1 MRPPAGGRQYIYWH
15 PSLRP
20 PLRPYLG
27 NVAKLIR
34 RRRISLKRDHSH
46 PKNPSV
52 KSMAKKHGQ
61 KHQQKYPNLNKKGIE
76 NFLNSQEVVQVN
88 TKLKG
93 INLKI
98 TAKPRTFQI
107 DIMYYKIGQT
117 LKPFLLLIDIMSRK
131 AFCYPISGYKNMTKI
146 ITAYKK
152 FLSQVDRVEAIEG
165 DSEFASK
172 EFITLNKEKGIRV
185 DTSVAADNHF
195 TTGNKLGIID
205 RFTRTLKENIKKYRE
220 SIGKIGNLP
229 NIIQSIINM
238 YNDSPHRGIKGKTP
252 NQVWNDTN
260 EQNIQN
266 MKDTISNDKLFNK
279 LTLGIGDTVRVLENK
294 NKFDKGSAQ
303 FSKELY
309 EVHDRIGYSFKVKDS
324 DGNVKRR
331 RYKPHELLQV
341 VNMTDVINTDRVKR
355 EEKSTNKYKSINKLI
370 RNEDMTRTEA
380 RKAMKQ
386 VEDVLGPA
394 RNTRSQSRKL
404 RNTRT

>member
-1 MRPPAGGRQYIYWH
+1 MKIKTEVKKATEDLDVKELKKIFDESVGGTKAYF
-15 PSLRP
+15 
-20 PLRPYLG
+20 
-27 NVAKLIR
+27 
-34 RRRISLKRDHSH
+34 ISK
-46 PKNPSV
+46 V
-52 KSMAKKHGQ
+52 
-61 KHQQKYPNLNKKGIE
+61 QQKYPNLNKKGIE
-76 NFLNSQEVVQVN
+76 NFLNTQEVVQVN

-146 ITAYKK
+146 VTAYKK

-238 YNDSPHRGIKGKTP
+238 YNDSPHRGIKGK
-252 NQVWNDTN
+252 
-260 EQNIQN
+260 
-266 MKDTISNDKLFNK
+266 KDTISNDKLFNK

>member
-1 MRPPAGGRQYIYWH
+1 MKIKTEVKKEDLDVKELKKIFDESVGGTKEYF
-15 PSLRP
+15 
-20 PLRPYLG
+20 
-27 NVAKLIR
+27 
-34 RRRISLKRDHSH
+34 ISK
-46 PKNPSV
+46 V
-52 KSMAKKHGQ
+52 
-61 KHQQKYPNLNKKGIE
+61 QQKYPNLNKKGIE

-266 MKDTISNDKLFNK
+266 MKDTINNDRLFNK

-341 VNMTDVINTDRVKR
+341 VNMTESSRSRAPASDVINTDRVKR

>member
-1 MRPPAGGRQYIYWH
+1 MKIKTEVKKEDLDVKELKKIFDESVGGTKAYF
-15 PSLRP
+15 
-20 PLRPYLG
+20 
-27 NVAKLIR
+27 
-34 RRRISLKRDHSH
+34 ISK
-46 PKNPSV
+46 V
-52 KSMAKKHGQ
+52 
-61 KHQQKYPNLNKKGIE
+61 QQKYPNLNKKGVE
-76 NFLNSQEVVQVN
+76 SFLNSQEVVQVN

-195 TTGNKLGIID
+195 TAGNKLGIID
-205 RFTRTLKENIKKYRE
+205 RFTRTLKENLKKYRE

-266 MKDTISNDKLFNK
+266 MKDTINNDRLFNK
-279 LTLGIGDTVRVLENK
+279 LTIGIGDTVRVLENK

-341 VNMTDVINTDRVKR
+341 VNMTESSRSRAPASDVINTDRVKR

>member
-1 MRPPAGGRQYIYWH
+1 MKIKTEVKTEDLDVKELKKIFDESVGGTKAYF
-15 PSLRP
+15 
-20 PLRPYLG
+20 
-27 NVAKLIR
+27 
-34 RRRISLKRDHSH
+34 ISK
-46 PKNPSV
+46 V
-52 KSMAKKHGQ
+52 
-61 KHQQKYPNLNKKGIE
+61 QQKYPNLNKKGIE
-76 NFLNSQEVVQVN
+76 NFLNTQEVVQVN

-146 ITAYKK
+146 VTTYKK

-266 MKDTISNDKLFNK
+266 MKDTINNDRLFNK

-341 VNMTDVINTDRVKR
+341 VNMTESSRSRAPASDVINTDRVKR

-386 VEDVLGPA
+386 VDVLGPA

>member
-1 MRPPAGGRQYIYWH
+1 
-15 PSLRP
+15 
-20 PLRPYLG
+20 
-27 NVAKLIR
+27 
-34 RRRISLKRDHSH
+34 
-46 PKNPSV
+46 
-52 KSMAKKHGQ
+52 
-61 KHQQKYPNLNKKGIE
+61 
-76 NFLNSQEVVQVN
+76 
-88 TKLKG
+88 
-93 INLKI
+93 
-98 TAKPRTFQI
+98 
-107 DIMYYKIGQT
+107 
-117 LKPFLLLIDIMSRK
+117 MSRK

-266 MKDTISNDKLFNK
+266 MKDTISNDRLFNK

-341 VNMTDVINTDRVKR
+341 VNMTESSRSRAPASYVINTDRVKR

-386 VEDVLGPA
+386 VDVLGPA

-404 RNTRT
+404 RT

>member
-1 MRPPAGGRQYIYWH
+1 MKIKTEVKTEDLDVKELKKIFDESVGGTKAYF
-15 PSLRP
+15 
-20 PLRPYLG
+20 
-27 NVAKLIR
+27 
-34 RRRISLKRDHSH
+34 ISK
-46 PKNPSV
+46 V
-52 KSMAKKHGQ
+52 
-61 KHQQKYPNLNKKGIE
+61 QQKYPNLNKKGIE

-131 AFCYPISGYKNMTKI
+131 AFCYPISGYKNMTMI

-341 VNMTDVINTDRVKR
+341 VNMTESSRSRAPASDVINTDRVKR

-380 RKAMKQ
+380 RKTMKQ

>member
-1 MRPPAGGRQYIYWH
+1 MKIKTEVKTEDLDVKELKKIFDESVGGTKAYF
-15 PSLRP
+15 
-20 PLRPYLG
+20 
-27 NVAKLIR
+27 
-34 RRRISLKRDHSH
+34 ISK
-46 PKNPSV
+46 V
-52 KSMAKKHGQ
+52 
-61 KHQQKYPNLNKKGIE
+61 QQKYPNLNKKGIE

-279 LTLGIGDTVRVLENK
+279 LTIGIGDTVRVLENK

-341 VNMTDVINTDRVKR
+341 VNMTESSRSRAPASDVINTDRVKR

>member
-1 MRPPAGGRQYIYWH
+1 MKIKTEVKKATEDLDVKELKKIFDESVGGTKAYF
-15 PSLRP
+15 
-20 PLRPYLG
+20 
-27 NVAKLIR
+27 
-34 RRRISLKRDHSH
+34 ISK
-46 PKNPSV
+46 V
-52 KSMAKKHGQ
+52 
-61 KHQQKYPNLNKKGIE
+61 QQKYPNLNKKGIE

-107 DIMYYKIGQT
+107 DIMYYRIGQT

-146 ITAYKK
+146 VTAYKK

-252 NQVWNDTN
+252 NQVWND
-260 EQNIQN
+260 
-266 MKDTISNDKLFNK
+266 
-279 LTLGIGDTVRVLENK
+279 
-294 NKFDKGSAQ
+294 
-303 FSKELY
+303 
-309 EVHDRIGYSFKVKDS
+309 
-324 DGNVKRR
+324 
-331 RYKPHELLQV
+331 
-341 VNMTDVINTDRVKR
+341 MTDVINTDRVKR

>member
-1 MRPPAGGRQYIYWH
+1 MKIKTEVKKEDLDVKELKKIFDESVGGTKAYF
-15 PSLRP
+15 
-20 PLRPYLG
+20 
-27 NVAKLIR
+27 
-34 RRRISLKRDHSH
+34 ISK
-46 PKNPSV
+46 V
-52 KSMAKKHGQ
+52 
-61 KHQQKYPNLNKKGIE
+61 QQKYPNLNKKGVE
-76 NFLNSQEVVQVN
+76 SFLNSQEVVQVN

-152 FLSQVDRVEAIEG
+152 FLNQVDRVEAIEG

-195 TTGNKLGIID
+195 TAGNKLGIID
-205 RFTRTLKENIKKYRE
+205 RFTRTLKENLKKYRE

-266 MKDTISNDKLFNK
+266 MKDTINNDRLFNK
-279 LTLGIGDTVRVLENK
+279 LTIGIGDTVRVLENK

-341 VNMTDVINTDRVKR
+341 VNMTESSGSRAPASDVINTDRVKR

-370 RNEDMTRTEA
+370 RNEDMSRTEA

>member
-1 MRPPAGGRQYIYWH
+1 MKIKTEVKKEDLDVKELKKIFDESVGGTKAYF
-15 PSLRP
+15 
-20 PLRPYLG
+20 
-27 NVAKLIR
+27 
-34 RRRISLKRDHSH
+34 ISK
-46 PKNPSV
+46 V
-52 KSMAKKHGQ
+52 
-61 KHQQKYPNLNKKGIE
+61 QQKYPNLNKKGIE

-165 DSEFASK
+165 YSEFASK

-266 MKDTISNDKLFNK
+266 MKDTINNDKLFNK

-341 VNMTDVINTDRVKR
+341 VNMTESSRSRAPASDVINTDRVKR

-380 RKAMKQ
+380 CKSMKQ

>member
-1 MRPPAGGRQYIYWH
+1 MKIKTEVKTEDLDVKELKKIFDESVGGTKAYF
-15 PSLRP
+15 
-20 PLRPYLG
+20 
-27 NVAKLIR
+27 
-34 RRRISLKRDHSH
+34 ISK
-46 PKNPSV
+46 V
-52 KSMAKKHGQ
+52 
-61 KHQQKYPNLNKKGIE
+61 QQKYPNLNKKGVE
-76 NFLNSQEVVQVN
+76 SFLNSQEVVQVN

-152 FLSQVDRVEAIEG
+152 FLNQVDRVEAIEG

-195 TTGNKLGIID
+195 TAGNKLGIID
-205 RFTRTLKENIKKYRE
+205 RFTRTLKENLKKYRE

-266 MKDTISNDKLFNK
+266 MKDTINNDRLFNK
-279 LTLGIGDTVRVLENK
+279 LTIGIGDTVRVLENK

-341 VNMTDVINTDRVKR
+341 VNMTESSRSRAPASDVINTDRVKR

>member
-1 MRPPAGGRQYIYWH
+1 
-15 PSLRP
+15 
-20 PLRPYLG
+20 
-27 NVAKLIR
+27 
-34 RRRISLKRDHSH
+34 
-46 PKNPSV
+46 
-52 KSMAKKHGQ
+52 
-61 KHQQKYPNLNKKGIE
+61 
-76 NFLNSQEVVQVN
+76 
-88 TKLKG
+88 
-93 INLKI
+93 
-98 TAKPRTFQI
+98 
-107 DIMYYKIGQT
+107 
-117 LKPFLLLIDIMSRK
+117 
-131 AFCYPISGYKNMTKI
+131 MTKI

-266 MKDTISNDKLFNK
+266 MKDTINNDRLFNK

-380 RKAMKQ
+380 RKAVKQ

-404 RNTRT
+404 RNT

>member
-1 MRPPAGGRQYIYWH
+1 MKIKTEVKKEDLDVKELKKIFDESVGGTKAYF
-15 PSLRP
+15 
-20 PLRPYLG
+20 
-27 NVAKLIR
+27 
-34 RRRISLKRDHSH
+34 ISK
-46 PKNPSV
+46 V
-52 KSMAKKHGQ
+52 
-61 KHQQKYPNLNKKGIE
+61 QQKYPNLNKKGIE
-76 NFLNSQEVVQVN
+76 NFLNTQEVVQVN

-146 ITAYKK
+146 VTAYKK

-172 EFITLNKEKGIRV
+172 EFITLNKEKGIRL

-266 MKDTISNDKLFNK
+266 MKDTINNDRLFNK

-341 VNMTDVINTDRVKR
+341 VNMTESSRSRAPASDVINTDRVKR

-386 VEDVLGPA
+386 VDVLGPA

-404 RNTRT
+404 RNT

>member
-1 MRPPAGGRQYIYWH
+1 MKIKTEVKKATEDLDVKELKKIFDESVGGTKAYF
-15 PSLRP
+15 
-20 PLRPYLG
+20 
-27 NVAKLIR
+27 
-34 RRRISLKRDHSH
+34 ISK
-46 PKNPSV
+46 V
-52 KSMAKKHGQ
+52 
-61 KHQQKYPNLNKKGIE
+61 QQKYPNLNKKGIE

-146 ITAYKK
+146 VTAYKK

-266 MKDTISNDKLFNK
+266 MKDTINNDRLFNK
-279 LTLGIGDTVRVLENK
+279 LTLGIGDTVRVLEYMTVLDILLRLKTLTEMLNEEDI
-294 NKFDKGSAQ
+294 NRMN
-303 FSKELY
+303 Y
-309 EVHDRIGYSFKVKDS
+309 
-324 DGNVKRR
+324 
-331 RYKPHELLQV
+331 YKL
-341 VNMTDVINTDRVKR
+341 
-355 EEKSTNKYKSINKLI
+355 
-370 RNEDMTRTEA
+370 
-380 RKAMKQ
+380 
-386 VEDVLGPA
+386 
-394 RNTRSQSRKL
+394 
-404 RNTRT
+404 

>member
-1 MRPPAGGRQYIYWH
+1 MKIKTEVKKARVRALPQATEDIDVKELKKIFDESVGGTKAYF
-15 PSLRP
+15 
-20 PLRPYLG
+20 
-27 NVAKLIR
+27 
-34 RRRISLKRDHSH
+34 ISK
-46 PKNPSV
+46 V
-52 KSMAKKHGQ
+52 
-61 KHQQKYPNLNKKGIE
+61 QQKYPNLNKKGVE

-195 TTGNKLGIID
+195 TAGNKLGIID
-205 RFTRTLKENIKKYRE
+205 RFTRTLKENLKKYRE

-266 MKDTISNDKLFNK
+266 MKDTINNDRLFNK
-279 LTLGIGDTVRVLENK
+279 LTIGIGDTVRVLENK

-341 VNMTDVINTDRVKR
+341 VNMTESSRSRAPASDVINTDRVKR

>member
-1 MRPPAGGRQYIYWH
+1 MKIKTEVKKEDLDVKELKKIFDESVGGTKAYF
-15 PSLRP
+15 
-20 PLRPYLG
+20 
-27 NVAKLIR
+27 
-34 RRRISLKRDHSH
+34 ISK
-46 PKNPSV
+46 V
-52 KSMAKKHGQ
+52 
-61 KHQQKYPNLNKKGIE
+61 QQKYPNLNKKGIE

-146 ITAYKK
+146 VTAYKK

-172 EFITLNKEKGIRV
+172 EFITLNKEKGIRL

-266 MKDTISNDKLFNK
+266 MKDTINNDRLFNK

-341 VNMTDVINTDRVKR
+341 VNMTESSRSRAPASDVINTDRVKR

-386 VEDVLGPA
+386 VDVLGPA

-404 RNTRT
+404 RNT

>member
-1 MRPPAGGRQYIYWH
+1 MKIKTEVKTEDLDVKELKKIFDESVGGTKAYF
-15 PSLRP
+15 
-20 PLRPYLG
+20 
-27 NVAKLIR
+27 
-34 RRRISLKRDHSH
+34 ISK
-46 PKNPSV
+46 V
-52 KSMAKKHGQ
+52 
-61 KHQQKYPNLNKKGIE
+61 QQKYPNLNKKGIE
-76 NFLNSQEVVQVN
+76 NFLNTQEVVQVN

-146 ITAYKK
+146 VTAYKK

-172 EFITLNKEKGIRV
+172 EFITLNKEKGIRL

-341 VNMTDVINTDRVKR
+341 VNMTESSRSRAPASDVINTDRVKR

-386 VEDVLGPA
+386 VDVLGPA

>member
-1 MRPPAGGRQYIYWH
+1 MKIKTEVKTEDIDVKELKKIFDESVGGTKAYF
-15 PSLRP
+15 
-20 PLRPYLG
+20 
-27 NVAKLIR
+27 
-34 RRRISLKRDHSH
+34 ISK
-46 PKNPSV
+46 V
-52 KSMAKKHGQ
+52 
-61 KHQQKYPNLNKKGIE
+61 QQKYPNLNKKGIE

-146 ITAYKK
+146 ITSYKK

-195 TTGNKLGIID
+195 TAGNKLGIID

-341 VNMTDVINTDRVKR
+341 VNMTESSRRVEDSKKPKGFSRAPASDVINTDRVKR

-380 RKAMKQ
+380 RKIQFIYISNCIFAMC
-386 VEDVLGPA
+386 
-394 RNTRSQSRKL
+394 S
-404 RNTRT
+404 

>member
-1 MRPPAGGRQYIYWH
+1 MKIKTEVKKATEDLDVKELKKIFDESVGGTKAYF
-15 PSLRP
+15 
-20 PLRPYLG
+20 
-27 NVAKLIR
+27 
-34 RRRISLKRDHSH
+34 ISK
-46 PKNPSV
+46 V
-52 KSMAKKHGQ
+52 
-61 KHQQKYPNLNKKGIE
+61 QQKYPNLNKKGIE

-146 ITAYKK
+146 VTTYKK

-266 MKDTISNDKLFNK
+266 MKDTINNDRLFNK

-341 VNMTDVINTDRVKR
+341 VNMTESSRSRAPASDVINTDRVKR

-380 RKAMKQ
+380 HKAVKDAA
-386 VEDVLGPA
+386 EDVLGPA

>member
-1 MRPPAGGRQYIYWH
+1 MKIKTEVKKATEDLDVKELKKIFDESVGGTKAYF
-15 PSLRP
+15 
-20 PLRPYLG
+20 
-27 NVAKLIR
+27 
-34 RRRISLKRDHSH
+34 ISK
-46 PKNPSV
+46 V
-52 KSMAKKHGQ
+52 
-61 KHQQKYPNLNKKGIE
+61 QQKYPNLNKKGIE

-88 TKLKG
+88 TKLKS

-195 TTGNKLGIID
+195 TAGNKLGIID
-205 RFTRTLKENIKKYRE
+205 RFTRTLKQNIKKYRE

-404 RNTRT
+404 QNTRT

>member
-1 MRPPAGGRQYIYWH
+1 MKIKTEVKKVTEDLDVKELKKIFDESVGGTKAYF
-15 PSLRP
+15 
-20 PLRPYLG
+20 
-27 NVAKLIR
+27 
-34 RRRISLKRDHSH
+34 ISK
-46 PKNPSV
+46 V
-52 KSMAKKHGQ
+52 
-61 KHQQKYPNLNKKGIE
+61 QQKYPNLNKKGIE

-88 TKLKG
+88 TKVKG

-195 TTGNKLGIID
+195 TAGNKLGIID

-220 SIGKIGNLP
+220 SISKIGNLP

-341 VNMTDVINTDRVKR
+341 VNMTESSRSRAPASDVINTDRVKR